1 MGRPWKEVYT
11 QPTNNKRLKKQ
22 TWNIQ
27 NFLVC
32 PESTANIWL
41 SQGLG
46 LRGPQGPFSGEP
58 QVFVHLRDICS
69 TPLLHLL
76 KHMEMDVG
84 LVSGSNIG
92 FTGDCSCYKSGEHV

>member
-1 MGRPWKEVYT
+1 MDQGR
-11 QPTNNKRLKKQ
+11 RLRSPQ
-22 TWNIQ
+22 R
-27 NFLVC
+27 LV
-32 PESTANIWL
+32 
-41 SQGLG
+41 
-46 LRGPQGPFSGEP
+46 SGEP

-69 TPLLHLL
+69 TPLLHFL